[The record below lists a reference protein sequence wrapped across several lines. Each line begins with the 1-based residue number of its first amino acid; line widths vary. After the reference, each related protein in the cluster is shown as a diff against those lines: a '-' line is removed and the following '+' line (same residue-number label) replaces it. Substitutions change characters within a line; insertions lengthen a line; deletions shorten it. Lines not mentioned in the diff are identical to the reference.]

1 MRDPFC
7 DGSPTKNGAHG
18 VALPTTS
25 LSLIPMLKYFFAF
38 LIADDKVNA
47 SHWVSCVVREGN
59 RVVRV

>member
-1 MRDPFC
+1 
-7 DGSPTKNGAHG
+7 
-18 VALPTTS
+18 
-25 LSLIPMLKYFFAF
+25 MLKYFFAF